1 MREFNIKINYVL
13 LLLTVLIAGQKSL
26 AQSEKQKLDSLFK
39 VVKTVTQDSTK
50 ANAYTAIAEQYLLFN
65 VDSAFLFIKEYDL
78 IGQKLQLSK
87 NEKLRQKGLKLHAT
101 ALLTRANGFF
111 YLSQNDSATHYAK
124 SALEVYKKTKDE
136 QGIAACNNTLG
147 NVEMN
152 LSNLD
157 EAERYFMLNYNNRK
171 VLGVSKIVGAACN
184 NLGMI
189 AGKKADYKAASNYY
203 LESLRIK
210 DSLGDTKGV
219 AKTYNNLG
227 LLHAEQG
234 DGKTALKYY
243 NKSLEIDLE
252 LNDKK
257 GEAVALNNMAIIY
270 FQHEKNYP
278 KSIETNEKALAI
290 REAIGDKKGI
300 GSSLNN
306 LGTIYNVLTDSM
318 LKHNEK
324 EKANEYL
331 KKAEDYIIRA
341 LAVRREIKDQN
352 GVASA
357 LNNLGSVFMY
367 KNKIDE
373 AIKICK
379 EALELGT
386 KLQIPE
392 REEASCKCLYEAYNR
407 KKDFKNALYY
417 LQRQIALTDSIRNE
431 TTKKE
436 LLTKTLSYE
445 FEKKSL
451 ADSLKNA
458 EQIKLERLDF
468 ENKQTKQRYFTI
480 SAILVSVLMFV
491 LLAVTFRNYRNKKK
505 ISETLTRQNKIIT
518 QQKEEVESKNIAI
531 NQQKEIIEEK
541 NREIVDSIQYAKRIQ
556 DAILPDNK
564 ILNDYFSESFILF
577 KPKDIVS
584 GDFYWIE
591 KKQNALHLAVVD
603 CTGHGVPGAFISLLG
618 YNLLNRS
625 INEFNCKNPAE
636 VLQCMDE
643 KLEELLLR
651 SSITVRD
658 GMDLAFC
665 TFHQT
670 NNEIKMSFA
679 GAHNPCW
686 LIRKKSEKP
695 VGKTILE
702 FDEYALYELAAN
714 RQSIGGFTDKKPY
727 LEESVSLTKGDMIYL
742 FSDGYA
748 DQFGGDKGKKFKYG
762 KLRELLLSINSK
774 PLTFQLDSLNQT
786 IEAWRG
792 EQSQVDDI
800 CIIGIRV

>member
-1 MREFNIKINYVL
+1 MRLNKNNRKHFVL
-13 LLLTVLIAGQKSL
+13 VLAFLLSVSQIYS
-26 AQSEKQKLDSLFK
+26 QSEKHKLDSLFT
-39 VVKTVTQDSTK
+39 VSKTASHDTTK
-50 ANAYTAIAEQYLLFN
+50 ANAFVGIAEQYLLFN
-65 VDSAFLFIKEYDL
+65 VDSAFYFIQKYES
-78 IGQKLQLSK
+78 IGRKLELSK
-87 NEKLRQKGLKLHAT
+87 NEKLNQKGIKLQAI
-101 ALLTRANGFF
+101 AFLTKANGFF
-111 YLSQNDSATHYAK
+111 YLSQNDSAAQYAK
-124 SALEVYKKTKDE
+124 SALELYKKINDH
-136 QGIAACNNTLG
+136 QGIASCNNTLG

-152 LSNLD
+152 LTNLD
-157 EAERYFMLNYNNRK
+157 EAEKYFKLNYTNRK

-189 AGKKADYKAASNYY
+189 AGKKADYKSAANYY

-210 DSLGDTKGV
+210 DSLGDDKGV

-234 DGKTALKYY
+234 DAKTALKYY
-243 NKSLEIDLE
+243 TKSLEIDLR

-257 GEAVALNNMAIIY
+257 GEATALNNMAIIY
-270 FQHEKNYP
+270 FQYEKDYP
-278 KSIETNEKALAI
+278 KAIEVNEKALAI
-290 REAIGDKKGI
+290 REEVGDKKGI

-306 LGTIYNVLTDSM
+306 LGTIYSILIDSM

-324 EKANEYL
+324 QKADEYL
-331 KKAEDYIIRA
+331 KKAEDYILRA
-341 LAVRREIKDQN
+341 LAIRREIKDQN

-357 LNNLGSVFMY
+357 LNNLGSILMY
-367 KNKIDE
+367 KNKNDE
-373 AIKICK
+373 AIKICH
-379 EALELGT
+379 EALEIGV

-392 REEASCKCLYEAYNR
+392 REEASCKCLYEAYSR
-407 KKDFKNALYY
+407 KNDFKNALYF
-417 LQRQIALTDSIRNE
+417 LKRQISLTDSIRNE
-431 TTKKE
+431 TNKKE
-436 LLTKTLSYE
+436 LITKTLSYE

-458 EQIKLERLDF
+458 EQIKLERLSF
-468 ENKQTKQRYFTI
+468 ENQQTKQRYFTI
-480 SAILVSVLMFV
+480 SAILVSMLMFV

-505 ISETLTRQNKIIT
+505 INETLSLQNKIIT
-518 QQKEEVESKNIAI
+518 EQKEEVENKNVAI

-564 ILNDYFSESFILF
+564 ILNEHFSESFILF

-584 GDFYWIE
+584 GDFYWVE
-591 KKQNALHLAVVD
+591 KKNDYLHVAVVD

-625 INEFNCKNPAE
+625 INEFGCKTPAE
-636 VLQCMDE
+636 VLHCMDQ
-643 KLEELLLR
+643 KLEELLVR

-658 GMDLAFC
+658 GMDMAFC
-665 TFHQT
+665 TFHAKE
-670 NNEIKMSFA
+670 NKLEMRFS

-686 LIRKKSEKP
+686 LIRSNSRQP
-695 VGKTILE
+695 IGKTVLE
-702 FDEYALYELAAN
+702 FGNHVLYELASN

-727 LEESVSLTKGDMIYL
+727 EEENVWLEKGDMIYL

-762 KLRELLLSINSK
+762 KLRELLLSITDL
-774 PLTFQLDSLNQT
+774 PLSEQHILLNKT
-786 IEAWRG
+786 IELWKG

-800 CIIGIRV
+800 CIIGIKV

>member
-1 MREFNIKINYVL
+1 MRLNKNNRKNFVL
-13 LLLTVLIAGQKSL
+13 VLAFLLSVTQIYS
-26 AQSEKQKLDSLFK
+26 QSEKHKLDSLF
-39 VVKTVTQDSTK
+39 TVSKNAKHDTTK
-50 ANAYTAIAEQYLLFN
+50 ANAYIGIAEQYLLFD
-65 VDSAFLFIKEYDL
+65 VDSAFYFIKEYES
-78 IGQKLQLSK
+78 IGRKLQLSK
-87 NEKLRQKGLKLHAT
+87 DEKLHQKGLKLQAT
-101 ALLTRANGFF
+101 ALLTKANGYF
-111 YLSQNDSATHYAK
+111 YLSQNDSSTQYAK
-124 SALEVYKKTKDE
+124 SALELYKKINDH
-136 QGIAACNNTLG
+136 QGIASCNNTLG

-152 LSNLD
+152 LTNLD
-157 EAERYFMLNYNNRK
+157 EAERYFKLNYTNRK

-189 AGKKADYKAASNYY
+189 AGKKADYKSAANYY
-203 LESLRIK
+203 MESLRIK
-210 DSLGDTKGV
+210 DSLGDEKGV

-234 DGKTALKYY
+234 DSKTALKYY
-243 NKSLEIDLE
+243 TKSLEIDIE

-257 GEAVALNNMAIIY
+257 GEAVALNNIAIIY
-270 FQHEKNYP
+270 FQQEKNYQ
-278 KSIETNEKALAI
+278 KAIETNEKALSI
-290 REAIGDKKGI
+290 RKAVGDKKGM

-318 LKHNEK
+318 LRHNN
-324 EKANEYL
+324 KAKAEEYI
-331 KKAEDYIIRA
+331 KKAEEYLTEA
-341 LAVRREIKDQN
+341 LNIRREIKDQN
-352 GVASA
+352 GVSSA
-357 LNNLGSVFMY
+357 LNNLGTLMLN
-367 KNKIDE
+367 KNKVDE
-373 AIKICK
+373 GIKYCL
-379 EALELGT
+379 EALEIGKNL
-386 KLQIPE
+386 KIPE
-392 REEASCKCLYEAYNR
+392 REEASCKCLTQAYGR
-407 KKDFKNALYY
+407 KNDYKKSLYY

-431 TTKKE
+431 NIKKE

-458 EQIKLERLDF
+458 EQIKLERLSF
-468 ENKQTKQRYFTI
+468 ENQQTKQRYFTI
-480 SAILVSVLMFV
+480 SAVLVSLLMFV

-505 ISETLTRQNKIIT
+505 INETLSLQNKIIT
-518 QQKEEVESKNIAI
+518 EQKEEVENKSIAI

-556 DAILPDNK
+556 DAILPDNT
-564 ILNDYFSESFILF
+564 ILNEHFSESFILF

-584 GDFYWIE
+584 GDFYWVE
-591 KKQNALHLAVVD
+591 KKNGYLHVAVVD

-625 INEFNCKNPAE
+625 INEFGCKTPAE
-636 VLQCMDE
+636 VLHCMDQ
-643 KLEELLLR
+643 KLEELLVR

-658 GMDLAFC
+658 GMDMAFC
-665 TFHQT
+665 TFHV
-670 NNEIKMSFA
+670 NENKLEMRFS

-686 LIRKKSEKP
+686 LIREQSRQP
-695 VGKTILE
+695 IGKTVLE
-702 FDEYALYELAAN
+702 FGNHVLYELASN

-727 LEESVSLTKGDMIYL
+727 EEESVWLEKGDMIYL

-762 KLRELLLSINSK
+762 KLRELLLSITNL
-774 PLTFQLDSLNQT
+774 PLEEQHLQLNQT
-786 IEAWRG
+786 IELWKG